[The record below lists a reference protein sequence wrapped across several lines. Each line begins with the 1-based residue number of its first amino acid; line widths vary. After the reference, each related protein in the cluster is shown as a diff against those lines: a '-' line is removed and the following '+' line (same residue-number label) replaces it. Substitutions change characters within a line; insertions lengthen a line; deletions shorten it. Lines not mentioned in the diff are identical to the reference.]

1 MKKIFAAVIAGAIV
15 STVPNK
21 SPASNMLP
29 CEDRSTV
36 MDIFEQQ
43 GTEYRFTVMGPNFF
57 PVQIYE
63 NVETGRYIMIRVDDH
78 SDRVC
83 AQGFGDYKRLVSRL
97 RMTNS

>member
-1 MKKIFAAVIAGAIV
+1 MKKIFAAIVGTALSAMPIA
-15 STVPNK
+15 S
-21 SPASNMLP
+21 SASNILP

-43 GTEYRFTVMGPNFF
+43 GTEYRFTVQGPNLF
-57 PVQIYE
+57 PVQIFE

-83 AQGFGDYKRLVSRL
+83 AQGYGDYQRLVQRL
-97 RMTNS
+97 RLTSS